1 MGVEGVGIMNPCEI
15 VHEKPIGQ
23 RPDWESLMQNKLH
36 EAQSLPR
43 RYAGYYETLNP
54 PCQHWGSVHHT
65 VFYSTVEDL
74 ECQEEMNKDP
84 GNYSAKYAKSTKTCQ
99 PQQCCAFR

>member
-43 RYAGYYETLNP
+43 QFAGYYETLSTP
-54 PCQHWGSVHHT
+54 AAALGQRTPYRIL
-65 VFYSTVEDL
+65 FYL
-74 ECQEEMNKDP
+74 
-84 GNYSAKYAKSTKTCQ
+84 
-99 PQQCCAFR
+99 

>member
-54 PCQHWGSVHHT
+54 VPTLGQRT
-65 VFYSTVEDL
+65 PYRILFYS
-74 ECQEEMNKDP
+74 
-84 GNYSAKYAKSTKTCQ
+84 
-99 PQQCCAFR
+99 